1 LRVLIVG
8 GGPAGSL
15 TAINLGKKA
24 DVKLIESK
32 SRVGFPV
39 KCGGLISERCYSEL
53 KKYGVDAKLNKIKG
67 AFVFSPSGDF
77 VELFGKTGAVVVE
90 RKIMDLQ
97 LLKMASKTTE
107 VILGAR
113 YVDSNDR
120 KAKVIVSGDEKFFE
134 FDYLVGADGVE
145 SKVALTFGFQRPLI
159 YTGLQYLVEFEPID
173 KNMVELYFG
182 SKYSNGFFAYSIPIC
197 ESFARVGVISINS
210 PKLYLDNLLKKHPSV
225 SERVGK
231 SIMEI
236 NMGAVPLS
244 LVNFVKDNVA
254 LIGDA
259 AGMVKPYTGGGIYYL
274 LRAAEL
280 LGNSF
285 PSLIDFKKEYLKEFK
300 REYGVG
306 EKIRKLYRI
315 LKDEDYDFLVKLS
328 KDIDFSEVD
337 MDRPSTALNIIPKLL
352 KVAGRPKIIFEMIKA
367 FL

>member
-1 LRVLIVG
+1 MLIVG

-39 KCGGLISERCYSEL
+39 KCGGLISERCYDKL
-53 KKYGVDAKLNKIKG
+53 KKYGVNAKLNEIKG

-77 VELFGKTGAVVVE
+77 VELFGRTGAVVVE

-97 LLKMASKTTE
+97 LLKMASKTAE
-107 VILGAR
+107 VILGAK
-113 YVDSNDR
+113 YVNSKDR
-120 KAKVIVSGDEKFFE
+120 KAKVIVSGEGKFFE

-159 YTGLQYLVEFEPID
+159 YTGLQYLIEFEPLD

-197 ESFARVGVISINS
+197 ESFARVGVVSMDN
-210 PKLYLDNLLKKHPSV
+210 PKLYLNNLLKKHPSV
-225 SERVGK
+225 SKRVGK
-231 SIMEI
+231 SVVEI
-236 NMGAVPLS
+236 NMGAIPLS
-244 LVNFVKDNVA
+244 LVDFVKDKIA

-280 LGNSF
+280 LGDFF
-285 PSLIDFKKEYLKEFK
+285 PNLIGFKKRYLKEFK
-300 REYGVG
+300 GEYVVG
-306 EKIRKLYRI
+306 EKIRKLYQI
-315 LKDEDYDFLVKLS
+315 LNDKDYEFLVKLS
-328 KDIDFSEVD
+328 KDIDFSNVD
-337 MDRPSTALNIIPKLL
+337 MDRPSTALNIIPKLV
-352 KVAGRPKIIFEMIKA
+352 KMAKRPKIIFEMVRA